1 MSKVFFQIA
10 NTDLTPFEDIQNHDI
25 NSVEVYQSWT
35 DGNWVERREIVRR
48 RVEGT
53 VTLGFNKAEDYNAFT
68 AMLNSYRQADASYPV
83 TVYVQNTGETSTVN
97 AYIAPMGAAKWD
109 IINGR
114 QWITQV
120 LTITER

>member
-1 MSKVFFQIA
+1 MSKVLFQIA
-10 NTDLTPFEDIQNHDI
+10 DFDLTPFENIQNHDV

-53 VTLGFNKAEDYNAFT
+53 LTLGFSKAEDFNAFT
-68 AMLNSYRQADASYPV
+68 TLLNRYRQADAYYPV
-83 TVYVQNTGETSTVN
+83 TVYVQNTGETAVIN
-97 AYIAPMGAAKWD
+97 AYVTPVGAAKWD

-114 QWITQV
+114 QWITQE